1 MYSIFL
7 SSNTIPLVAKTKATE
22 EIIISYKDYIK
33 MSKEERNSYLYYV
46 IRIGYN
52 QIMAIKDS
60 LSAFRGEEFYITD
73 IPVST
78 TKQEIYDMIDLLDK
92 NGVFFFFAQ
101 GQFVAMNQEQMEQIL
116 ELGVSQVFIAG
127 EFCFD
132 IDMIKYYSGLTK
144 LRLIPN
150 AALSSTVFN
159 RKNMYMNWFCR
170 PENIDIYEP
179 YCTIQLSDDEEHTRI
194 NVLYNIYKARKW
206 EGKLS
211 DIIDG
216 LTEDID
222 NNKLPLNFGEVR
234 SRCCKN
240 KCYKC
245 RFCTHAVSFASIIG
259 ELPIAVKRKE
269 KVVDEDT
276 AYEKLVSLHTE
287 RPEKDTSSDL

>member
-46 IRIGYN
+46 IRISYN
-52 QIMAIKDS
+52 QIMSIKDS
-60 LSAFRGEEFYITD
+60 LSAFKYEEFYITD

-92 NGVFFFFAQ
+92 NNIYFFFAQ

-132 IDMIKYYSGLTK
+132 IDMIKYYSGMTK

-150 AALSSTVFN
+150 ATLSSTVFN
-159 RKNMYMNWFCR
+159 RKNMYMNWF
-170 PENIDIYEP
+170 
-179 YCTIQLSDDEEHTRI
+179 
-194 NVLYNIYKARKW
+194 
-206 EGKLS
+206 
-211 DIIDG
+211 
-216 LTEDID
+216 
-222 NNKLPLNFGEVR
+222 
-234 SRCCKN
+234 
-240 KCYKC
+240 
-245 RFCTHAVSFASIIG
+245 
-259 ELPIAVKRKE
+259 
-269 KVVDEDT
+269 
-276 AYEKLVSLHTE
+276 
-287 RPEKDTSSDL
+287 